1 MTYGF
6 ISYLLKNN
14 NYITQSEENLEQHGK
29 SSLNLNFWNKL
40 WIFNKLIRIGCIFFL
55 SFYSI

>member
-40 WIFNKLIRIGCIFFL
+40 
-55 SFYSI
+55 

>member
-29 SSLNLNFWNKL
+29 SSLNPNFWNKL
-40 WIFNKLIRIGCIFFL
+40 WIFNRLIRLGYIFFL